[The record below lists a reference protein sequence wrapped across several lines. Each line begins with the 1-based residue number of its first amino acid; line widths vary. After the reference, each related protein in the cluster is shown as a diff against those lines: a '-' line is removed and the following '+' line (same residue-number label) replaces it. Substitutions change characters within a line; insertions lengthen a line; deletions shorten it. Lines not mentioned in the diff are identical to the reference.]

1 MAVSEKAL
9 ELILR
14 QPSQWQAA
22 VTIGAAD
29 ISISVLPQRQD
40 PTSGF
45 MEDSRSGRRGG
56 VIPAGI
62 VTRIR
67 LP

>member
-14 QPSQWQAA
+14 HPSQWQAA
-22 VTIGAAD
+22 VMIGAAE

-40 PTSGF
+40 PESGF
-45 MEDSRSGRRGG
+45 MQTPEG
-56 VIPAGI
+56 VWRHAVI
-62 VTRIR
+62 
-67 LP
+67 